1 MYHIKIIINILS
13 AREKA
18 LLFYMAFLMLI
29 NILLELLGIG
39 ILLPAISVLLK
50 NDLSFLPIN
59 LSNLIIHLKHE
70 NLINL
75 FLLLI
80 VFVYIVKNLY
90 IVFYLY
96 YQGTFLKKLQIRILL
111 SLYKKYLFQNYQHY
125 LQKNTGIILRNLNVT
140 RLISLCLLSYM
151 SLTLE
156 MLITFSFL
164 VYLLYLDFFST
175 IITSA
180 IFISFGG
187 IFYIFTRKK
196 LYFFGK
202 ERQSYDAKINQNI
215 LQTFTNI
222 KNIKIF
228 SKEKKI
234 FFYFKKMIT
243 YYENI
248 ALKSDIL
255 QQLPKVFVEILGIV
269 SISFLIFFLL
279 LSNRSAEEIFIITAS
294 YAAVA
299 FRLIPGV
306 TRIITSS
313 QRIKNLS
320 PSLELIKEEFLD
332 FSEKKETL
340 DIFEGETN
348 KIKFES
354 IKFQDVCFSYFE
366 NDNFVLSN
374 INIQINR
381 GQIVG
386 IYGNSGSGKSTFV
399 NLISGLIKPTSGE
412 IKINNQNLENQKK
425 NWLATLG
432 YVPQNTTLFNDTI
445 GNNITFFE
453 TKNTQKKLDDSLIKS
468 NLKDFIN
475 SLPDKENTIV
485 GENSSKLSGGQIQRI
500 GIARA
505 LFNNPDFIIFDES
518 TNSLDETNENNIMKF
533 IYSLRKE
540 KTVLVISHKIEI
552 LNSCDKIF
560 KVENNKIEEVK

>member
-180 IFISFGG
+180 IFISFG
-187 IFYIFTRKK
+187 
-196 LYFFGK
+196 
-202 ERQSYDAKINQNI
+202 
-215 LQTFTNI
+215 
-222 KNIKIF
+222 
-228 SKEKKI
+228 
-234 FFYFKKMIT
+234 
-243 YYENI
+243 
-248 ALKSDIL
+248 
-255 QQLPKVFVEILGIV
+255 
-269 SISFLIFFLL
+269 
-279 LSNRSAEEIFIITAS
+279 
-294 YAAVA
+294 
-299 FRLIPGV
+299 
-306 TRIITSS
+306 
-313 QRIKNLS
+313 
-320 PSLELIKEEFLD
+320 
-332 FSEKKETL
+332 
-340 DIFEGETN
+340 
-348 KIKFES
+348 
-354 IKFQDVCFSYFE
+354 
-366 NDNFVLSN
+366 
-374 INIQINR
+374 
-381 GQIVG
+381 
-386 IYGNSGSGKSTFV
+386 
-399 NLISGLIKPTSGE
+399 
-412 IKINNQNLENQKK
+412 
-425 NWLATLG
+425 
-432 YVPQNTTLFNDTI
+432 
-445 GNNITFFE
+445 
-453 TKNTQKKLDDSLIKS
+453 
-468 NLKDFIN
+468 
-475 SLPDKENTIV
+475 
-485 GENSSKLSGGQIQRI
+485 
-500 GIARA
+500 
-505 LFNNPDFIIFDES
+505 
-518 TNSLDETNENNIMKF
+518 
-533 IYSLRKE
+533 
-540 KTVLVISHKIEI
+540 
-552 LNSCDKIF
+552 
-560 KVENNKIEEVK
+560 